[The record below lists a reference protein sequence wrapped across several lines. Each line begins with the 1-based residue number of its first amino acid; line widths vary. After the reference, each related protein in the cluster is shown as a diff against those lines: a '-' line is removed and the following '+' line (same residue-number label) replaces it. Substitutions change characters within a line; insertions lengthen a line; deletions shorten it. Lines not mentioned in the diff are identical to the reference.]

1 MNEDQ
6 IKVLLTI
13 DYKGFKLIETNN
25 NSLTIDLSSGNFIGD
40 VTREEAIALYKV
52 LAQYFELK
60 DNK

>member
-25 NSLTIDLSSGNFIGD
+25 NSLTIDFSSGDSMCGI
-40 VTREEAIALYKV
+40 TQEEARALYKV

-60 DNK
+60 DNN